1 MPSVV
6 TSQRE
11 RILIELD
18 EARTDG
24 AAVTVM
30 SRDLLVGRD
39 AHFVAVTDDAAVV
52 ELAVH
57 ETDAAFL
64 APSFCVVS
72 LVSKGRSSLFTS
84 RVKHNVSRPGAPTRL
99 ALEIPQLIRRSDQRL
114 AVRAEVS
121 PSVEIHAE
129 LELPDAGRRVRAKVV
144 DLSLCGALLEL
155 GDASVTLAPEER
167 LFVELGL
174 ADQRVRLRALV
185 RRVSAPRYGV
195 YFPDAVVS
203 SRLEPPPV
211 LRELVTRLLRASPP
225 A

>member
-1 MPSVV
+1 MPSSV
-6 TSQRE
+6 TEQRD

-18 EARTDG
+18 DARKDG

-39 AHFVAVTDDAAVV
+39 ARFVAVTDEAAVV

-64 APSFCVVS
+64 APAFCVVS
-72 LVSKGRSSLFTS
+72 VVSKGRSSLFTS
-84 RVKHNVSRPGAPTRL
+84 RVKHNVSRPGFPTRL

-114 AVRAEVS
+114 AVRAAVS
-121 PSVEIHAE
+121 PNVEIDAE
-129 LELPDAGRRVRAKVV
+129 LELPDTAGRVRAKVV
-144 DLSLCGALLEL
+144 DLSLCGALVEV
-155 GDASVTLAPEER
+155 GDPSLTLVPDQR
-167 LFVELGL
+167 LFVELG
-174 ADQRVRLRALV
+174 AAEQRVRLRALV
-185 RRVSAPRYGV
+185 RRVSPPRFGI

-211 LRELVTRLLRASPP
+211 LRELVTRLLRA
-225 A
+225 

>member
-1 MPSVV
+1 MPSAV
-6 TSQRE
+6 TEQRD

-18 EARTDG
+18 DARKDG

-39 AHFVAVTDDAAVV
+39 ARFVAVTDEAAVV

-64 APSFCVVS
+64 APAFCVVS
-72 LVSKGRSSLFTS
+72 VVSKGRSSLFTS
-84 RVKHNVSRPGAPTRL
+84 RVKHNVSRPGFPTRL

-114 AVRAEVS
+114 AVRAAVS
-121 PSVEIHAE
+121 PNVEIDAE
-129 LELPDAGRRVRAKVV
+129 LELPDTAGRVRAKVV
-144 DLSLCGALLEL
+144 DLSLCGALVEVADPSL
-155 GDASVTLAPEER
+155 TLVPDQR
-167 LFVELGL
+167 VFVELG
-174 ADQRVRLRALV
+174 AAEQRVRLRALV
-185 RRVSAPRYGV
+185 RRVSPPRFGI

-211 LRELVTRLLRASPP
+211 LRELVTRLLRA
-225 A
+225 

>member
-18 EARTDG
+18 EACADG
-24 AAVTVM
+24 AAVIVM
-30 SRDLLVGRD
+30 SRDLLEGRD
-39 AHFVAVTDDAAVV
+39 ARLVAVTEDAAVV

-64 APSFCVVS
+64 APAFCVVS

-99 ALEIPQLIRRSDQRL
+99 ALEIPPLIRWSDQRL
-114 AVRAEVS
+114 AVRAAVS
-121 PSVEIHAE
+121 ASVEIHAE
-129 LELPDAGRRVRAKVV
+129 LELSDGGRRVRAKVV
-144 DLSLCGALLEL
+144 DLSLCGALIEIA
-155 GDASVTLAPEER
+155 DASVEVVADQR
-167 LFVELGL
+167 LFVELG
-174 ADQRVRLRALV
+174 AAEQRVRLRALV

-211 LRELVTRLLRASPP
+211 LRELVTRLLRAPSHG
-225 A
+225 